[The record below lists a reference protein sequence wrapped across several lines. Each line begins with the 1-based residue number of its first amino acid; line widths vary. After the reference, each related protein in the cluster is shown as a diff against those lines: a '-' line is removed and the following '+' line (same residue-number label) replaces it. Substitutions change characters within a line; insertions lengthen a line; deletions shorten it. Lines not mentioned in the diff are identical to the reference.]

1 MTGIKYPIEKLV
13 HIRISLFIEWYEG
26 GRSNHNYVSSWW
38 LLIIPSIGL
47 KIDWL
52 LNMIGLLN
60 QMVVTILDKKAN
72 LRDGH
77 T

>member
-1 MTGIKYPIEKLV
+1 MTTDY
-13 HIRISLFIEWYEG
+13 W
-26 GRSNHNYVSSWW
+26 
-38 LLIIPSIGL
+38 L

-60 QMVVTILDKKAN
+60 QMEVTIVDKKAN